1 MSKSTSSSRKPFI
14 EEVDEDSVA
23 SDTTQESEQEDENYG
38 VDEILAEDRDAED
51 AGGGMR
57 YLLKWTG
64 YPLMRSTWEP
74 AAHIHTDLVVKQWE
88 ERKRRIGLG
97 QVKAFDLEGWNAKKD
112 KLAEEKLER
121 VRRRK
126 AKRRRRGV
134 AVSSD
139 EEYQDDDAE
148 GGRSPNR
155 KRFPRLDSDDEE
167 VIDAGQSAKRQRR
180 VKAAP
185 IKRKGIAQ
193 KVSSVRKHVDTSFE
207 DEEGAAVPNTQD
219 SDFNSLFDEGSQPI
233 YPDVEQP
240 AKSRPDPNAKSAPK
254 VKAPMSAPP
263 TSAPRAAKSAILHAQ
278 QGSSADKAV
287 GTARRTKDQNVFAHF
302 PDTDKKRR
310 QRTRVSG
317 ETRKDSADPKFT
329 KLSIQNRYQNY
340 GKNEPAPDINA
351 LSMIDP
357 KTGKIEAPKVTSAS
371 ATIPDAY
378 GRRRS
383 PPRTER
389 QRSLTPPPP
398 PPPPLAAD
406 HQLSGPD
413 PTMAPSGRK
422 RTRECWDW
430 RYATCR
436 ATAETCNYAHYNID
450 RNDTLPKFVPEIP
463 SIGMQTAGDAATTT
477 GMQPPYYWTPPS
489 GDWVPRKQTTCY
501 YWLLKGC
508 TKSEDECEFTHR
520 FTGHFPNKALQDPDL
535 MRKVTE
541 MKNTTC
547 RDWAMG
553 NVCSLPEDQCK
564 FAHCYIETGAGPPG
578 TTEQRFAAPTT
589 SWPGDSRP
597 KKTCFFWKNT
607 RCGKGEGCSYA
618 HYDTGVVANPPPG
631 YRVPDSEDASRLQY
645 NPMSPLMES
654 TLGTEPSMMIP
665 FRAAAATTTPI
676 IEAPFTTDSTTDRT
690 VRFQLPQS
698 EAPPAVIYNDLD
710 SQITPATMEVRCGSA
725 AAAGNVKVVTA
736 DLHVSGGSMFYR
748 LFYPIR
754 KGVYLM
760 PDSMI
765 TAKDVQTYMAG
776 LVQESA
782 QWPAGSMVPA
792 EASRMDADAIVECC
806 KLHASGFVAMQDKY
820 TLLLYPAY
828 DDEWRFLERPDVLVV
843 PNAPLRFLFMP
854 PLKGRSSKRVAAA
867 PSCLQRA
874 PVTVTVAKDI
884 LGIDARKLLIEKDG
898 KPADASVF
906 LAWPQ
911 EHDAELEILVK
922 SFQELNC
929 KVYHSGTPGAWQN
942 FRRRYYKSCLILVHP
957 DTPLWEIPRLHSIL
971 LNGGVRIFT
980 VGVQRTASQSLYGC
994 ERLFPIGK
1002 VAFITDDVFVNHPE
1016 QASQIIQ
1023 LFLDNNKAKPPGGE
1037 IDKIAARPGVKA
1049 WLRQL
1054 ATERTR
1060 DGNDKRWLRL
1070 YYDICQ
1076 LCPPQDE
1083 DPYDLPN
1090 PSPTSHLV
1098 SLPPRE
1104 LPSFVGLWE
1113 RDPEAATDAM
1123 VEWFA
1128 GWSVLN
1134 ASKYRKFLVCHEPEK
1149 GTMVTDENGQV
1160 RYHVAPDP
1168 RGWAKRWQ
1176 HIDVQRSEQF
1186 GKKVLSNGK

>member
-1 MSKSTSSSRKPFI
+1 MSKNASGSRKPFI

-23 SDTTQESEQEDENYG
+23 SDTTQDSEQEDDNYG
-38 VDEILAEDRDAED
+38 VDEILAEDRDSED
-51 AGGGMR
+51 AGGGIR

-74 AAHIHTDLVVKQWE
+74 AAHIHTDLVIKQWE
-88 ERKRRIGLG
+88 EQKRRIRLG
-97 QVKAFDLEGWNAKKD
+97 EVEAFNLEDWHAKKNR
-112 KLAEEKLER
+112 LGEEKLER
-121 VRRRK
+121 VGRRK
-126 AKRRRRGV
+126 AKRRRRGLV
-134 AVSSD
+134 VSSD
-139 EEYQDDDAE
+139 EEYQDDGAD

-155 KRFPRLDSDDEE
+155 KRLPRLDSDDEE
-167 VIDAGQSAKRQRR
+167 VIDAGQSVKRQRR

-185 IKRKGIAQ
+185 VKRKGIAR
-193 KVSSVRKHVDTSFE
+193 KVSSVRKQVDTSSE
-207 DEEGAAVPNTQD
+207 DEAEAAVPNTQD
-219 SDFNSLFDEGSQPI
+219 SDLNSLFEEVSQPI
-233 YPDVEQP
+233 YPDIELSTKP
-240 AKSRPDPNAKSAPK
+240 RPVPNSKAATPVRAP
-254 VKAPMSAPP
+254 VRDPP
-263 TSAPRAAKSAILHAQ
+263 TSAPKPSILHAQ
-278 QGSSADKAV
+278 QGSRAENAV
-287 GTARRTKDQNVFAHF
+287 GTATRTKDQNVFAHF
-302 PDTDKKRR
+302 PDTDRKRR

-357 KTGKIEAPKVTSAS
+357 KTGKIEAPKITSAS
-371 ATIPDAY
+371 AAIPDVY

-383 PPRTER
+383 PPRTGR

-398 PPPPLAAD
+398 PPPPPPAD
-406 HQLSGPD
+406 HQLSGSD
-413 PTMAPSGRK
+413 PTIGPSGRK
-422 RTRECWDW
+422 RTKECWDW

-436 ATAETCNYAHYNID
+436 ATAETCNYAHYNVD
-450 RNDTLPKFVPEIP
+450 RNDTLPKFVPENP
-463 SIGMQTAGDAATTT
+463 SIDSQTAGDIANATA
-477 GMQPPYYWTPPS
+477 
-489 GDWVPRKQTTCY
+489 
-501 YWLLKGC
+501 
-508 TKSEDECEFTHR
+508 E
-520 FTGHFPNKALQDPDL
+520 
-535 MRKVTE
+535 
-541 MKNTTC
+541 
-547 RDWAMG
+547 
-553 NVCSLPEDQCK
+553 
-564 FAHCYIETGAGPPG
+564 
-578 TTEQRFAAPTT
+578 
-589 SWPGDSRP
+589 
-597 KKTCFFWKNT
+597 
-607 RCGKGEGCSYA
+607 
-618 HYDTGVVANPPPG
+618 
-631 YRVPDSEDASRLQY
+631 
-645 NPMSPLMES
+645 
-654 TLGTEPSMMIP
+654 
-665 FRAAAATTTPI
+665 ATTTPI
-676 IEAPFTTDSTTDRT
+676 IEAPQTMESTADRT

-698 EAPPAVIYNDLD
+698 EAPPAVIYNHRN
-710 SQITPATMEVRCGSA
+710 SQITPATIEVRCGSA
-725 AAAGNVKVVTA
+725 AAPDNVKVVAA
-736 DLHVSGGSMFYR
+736 DLHVSGASMFER

-776 LVQESA
+776 LLQESA

-792 EASRMDADAIVECC
+792 EASRLEADAVVECC
-806 KLHASGFVAMQDKY
+806 KLHASGLVAMQDKY

-828 DDEWRFLERPDVLVV
+828 DDEWRFVERPDAPMV

-854 PLKGRSSKRVAAA
+854 PMKGRSVKRVTAT
-867 PSCLQRA
+867 PSPLQRA
-874 PVTVTVAKDI
+874 PVTAIVAKDI

-898 KPADASVF
+898 KPPDTSVF

-922 SFQELNC
+922 TFQELSC

-971 LNGGVRIFT
+971 LNGGVRVFSI
-980 VGVQRTASQSLYGC
+980 GLQRTASPSLYGC

-1002 VAFITDDVFVNHPE
+1002 VTFITDDVFVNHPE

-1023 LFLDNNKAKPPGGE
+1023 LFLDTNKAKPPGGE
-1037 IDKIAARPGVKA
+1037 NDKIAARPGVKD
-1049 WLRQL
+1049 WLRHL

-1083 DPYDLPN
+1083 DLYDLPN

-1104 LPSFVGLWE
+1104 MPSSVGLWE

-1134 ASKYRKFLVCHEPEK
+1134 ASQYRKFLVCFESEK
-1149 GTMVTDENGQV
+1149 ATMVMDENGQAMYRV
-1160 RYHVAPDP
+1160 VADP
-1168 RGWAKRWQ
+1168 RGWAKSWQ
-1176 HIDVQRSEQF
+1176 HIDVQRPEQL
-1186 GKKVLSNGK
+1186 GKKLVGNGK

>member
-23 SDTTQESEQEDENYG
+23 SETTQDSDQEDENYN
-38 VDEILAEDRDAED
+38 VDEILAEDRDSED

-88 ERKRRIGLG
+88 ERKRREGLG
-97 QVKAFDLEGWNAKKD
+97 QVEAFDLEGWNAKKD

-139 EEYQDDDAE
+139 EDYQDENA
-148 GGRSPNR
+148 GGARSPNR

-167 VIDAGQSAKRQRR
+167 VVEAGQVAKRQRR
-180 VKAAP
+180 VNSAP
-185 IKRKGIAQ
+185 VKRKGIAQ

-207 DEEGAAVPNTQD
+207 DEMGATVPNTQD
-219 SDFNSLFDEGSQPI
+219 SDFNSLFEEGSQPI
-233 YPDVEQP
+233 YPDVEP
-240 AKSRPDPNAKSAPK
+240 SAKPKPVPNAKAAPP
-254 VKAPMSAPP
+254 VKAPTGVP
-263 TSAPRAAKSAILHAQ
+263 KLAILHAQ
-278 QGSSADKAV
+278 QGSSADNAV
-287 GTARRTKDQNVFAHF
+287 GTARRTKDQNVFANF
-302 PDTDKKRR
+302 PDTGKKRR
-310 QRTRVSG
+310 QHARVSG
-317 ETRKDSADPKFT
+317 ETRKDSADPKFS
-329 KLSIQNRYQNY
+329 KLSIQNRYQKF
-340 GKNEPAPDINA
+340 GRNEPAPDINA

-357 KTGKIEAPKVTSAS
+357 KTGKIEAPRVTSTS
-371 ATIPDAY
+371 AAIPDAY

-383 PPRTER
+383 PPRAER

-398 PPPPLAAD
+398 PPPAQPIQAVL
-406 HQLSGPD
+406 HPG
-413 PTMAPSGRK
+413 TIAPSGQK
-422 RTRECWDW
+422 RTRNQS
-430 RYATCR
+430 CR
-436 ATAETCNYAHYNID
+436 ATAETCNFAHYNIED
-450 RNDTLPKFVPEIP
+450 NDVLPHFVPEMP
-463 SIGMQTAGDAATTT
+463 SMAVQPAEDTPMMLQPLYQSTLST
-477 GMQPPYYWTPPS
+477 GTWAPKKHTM
-489 GDWVPRKQTTCY
+489 CY
-501 YWLLKGC
+501 YWLRNGC
-508 TKSEDECEFTHR
+508 PVPEDECEFAHR
-520 FTGHFPNKALQDPDL
+520 FTDNFPRRALQEPEFV
-535 MRKVTE
+535 RNVVE
-541 MKNTTC
+541 RKNTTC
-547 RDWAMG
+547 QAWLADKCG
-553 NVCSLPEDQCK
+553 FSDDQCK
-564 FAHCYIETGAGPPG
+564 FAHHNSETVFGPPATFIG
-578 TTEQRFAAPTT
+578 PT
-589 SWPGDSRP
+589 GDTRP
-597 KKTCFFWKNT
+597 NTTCFFWNKNKGDC
-607 RCGKGEGCSYA
+607 RKGEECPYA
-618 HYDTGVVANPPPG
+618 HRYTGTVANPPPG
-631 YRVPDSEDASRLQY
+631 YRMPDGQDFPVSLYCPASP
-645 NPMSPLMES
+645 PMRPTTGMEPAV
-654 TLGTEPSMMIP
+654 TIP
-665 FRAAAATTTPI
+665 FRAAETMSTPI
-676 IEAPFTTDSTTDRT
+676 FEAPPTNGSTTELNRT
-690 VRFQLPQS
+690 VRFQLPQN
-698 EAPPAVIYNDLD
+698 EAPPAPIYNDLN
-710 SQITPATMEVRCGSA
+710 SKIMPTAVEVRCGNATA
-725 AAAGNVKVVTA
+725 ADNVKVVAA
-736 DLHVSGGSMFYR
+736 DLHVSGGSMFEE

-776 LVQESA
+776 LVQEAA

-792 EASRMDADAIVECC
+792 EASRLDADAIVECC
-806 KLHASGFVAMQDKY
+806 KLHASGLIAMQDKY

-828 DDEWRFLERPDVLVV
+828 DDEWRFLEKPDVPMV

-854 PLKGRSSKRVAAA
+854 PLKGTRSKRAITT
-867 PSCLQRA
+867 PSHLQRA

-884 LGIDARKLLIEKDG
+884 LGVDARKLLIEKDG
-898 KPADASVF
+898 KPADTSVF

-911 EHDAELEILVK
+911 EHDAELEVLVK

-957 DTPLWEIPRLHSIL
+957 ETPLWEIPRLHSIL
-971 LNGGVRIFT
+971 LNGGVRVFSI
-980 VGVQRTASQSLYGC
+980 GLQRTASQSLYGC

-1002 VAFITDDVFVNHPE
+1002 VTFITDDVFVNHPE

-1037 IDKIAARPGVKA
+1037 IDKIAARPGVKD

-1098 SLPPRE
+1098 SLPSRE

-1149 GTMVTDENGQV
+1149 GTMVTDENGQT

-1176 HIDVQRSEQF
+1176 HIDVQRPEQF
-1186 GKKVLSNGK
+1186 GKKVMSNGK

>member
-1 MSKSTSSSRKPFI
+1 MSKNASGSRKPFI

-23 SDTTQESEQEDENYG
+23 SDTTQDSEQEDDNYG
-38 VDEILAEDRDAED
+38 VDEILAEDRDSED
-51 AGGGMR
+51 AGGGIR

-74 AAHIHTDLVVKQWE
+74 AAHIHTDLVIKQWE
-88 ERKRRIGLG
+88 EQKRRIRLG
-97 QVKAFDLEGWNAKKD
+97 EVEAFNLEDWHAKKNR
-112 KLAEEKLER
+112 LGEEKLER
-121 VRRRK
+121 VGRRK
-126 AKRRRRGV
+126 AKRRRRGLV
-134 AVSSD
+134 VSSD
-139 EEYQDDDAE
+139 EEYQDDGAD

-155 KRFPRLDSDDEE
+155 KRLPRLDSDDEE
-167 VIDAGQSAKRQRR
+167 VIDAGQSVKRQRR

-185 IKRKGIAQ
+185 VKRKGIAR
-193 KVSSVRKHVDTSFE
+193 KVSSVRKQVDTSSE
-207 DEEGAAVPNTQD
+207 DEAEAAVPNTQD
-219 SDFNSLFDEGSQPI
+219 SDLNSLFEEVSQPI
-233 YPDVEQP
+233 YPDIELSTKP
-240 AKSRPDPNAKSAPK
+240 RPVPNSKAATPVRAP
-254 VKAPMSAPP
+254 VRDPP
-263 TSAPRAAKSAILHAQ
+263 TSAPKPSILHAQ
-278 QGSSADKAV
+278 QGSRAENAV
-287 GTARRTKDQNVFAHF
+287 GTATRTKDQNVFAHF
-302 PDTDKKRR
+302 PDTDRKRR

-357 KTGKIEAPKVTSAS
+357 KTGKIEAPKITSAS
-371 ATIPDAY
+371 AAIPDVY

-383 PPRTER
+383 PPRTGR

-398 PPPPLAAD
+398 PPPPPPAD
-406 HQLSGPD
+406 HQLSGSD
-413 PTMAPSGRK
+413 PTIGPSGRK
-422 RTRECWDW
+422 RTKECWDW

-436 ATAETCNYAHYNID
+436 ATAETCNYAHYNVD
-450 RNDTLPKFVPEIP
+450 RNDTLPKFVPENP
-463 SIGMQTAGDAATTT
+463 SIDSQTAGDIANAT

-489 GDWVPRKQTTCY
+489 GDWVSRKQTTRY

-508 TKSEDECEFTHR
+508 TKLEDECEFTHR
-520 FTGHFPNKALQDPDL
+520 FTGHFPNKALQNPDL
-535 MRKVTE
+535 MRRVTE
-541 MKNTTC
+541 MKNTAC

-553 NVCSLPEDQCK
+553 NMCSLPEDQCK
-564 FAHCYIETGAGPPG
+564 YAHRYTGAGAGPPG
-578 TTEQRFAAPTT
+578 IIEQRVAAPTT
-589 SWPGDSRP
+589 SWPGGSRP

-607 RCGKGEGCSYA
+607 RCGKGEGCPYA

-631 YRVPDSEDASRLQY
+631 FRFPDSEDASRLQY
-645 NPMSPLMES
+645 NPTSPLMES
-654 TLGTEPSMMIP
+654 MIGAEPSMMIP
-665 FRAAAATTTPI
+665 FRAAEATTTPI
-676 IEAPFTTDSTTDRT
+676 IEAPQTMESTADRT

-698 EAPPAVIYNDLD
+698 EAPPAVIYNHRN
-710 SQITPATMEVRCGSA
+710 SQITPATIEVRCGSA
-725 AAAGNVKVVTA
+725 AAPDNVKVVAA
-736 DLHVSGGSMFYR
+736 DLHVSGASMFER

-776 LVQESA
+776 LLQESA

-792 EASRMDADAIVECC
+792 EASRLEADAVVECC
-806 KLHASGFVAMQDKY
+806 KLHASGLVAMQDKY

-828 DDEWRFLERPDVLVV
+828 DDEWRFVERPDAPMV

-854 PLKGRSSKRVAAA
+854 PMKGRSVKRVTAT
-867 PSCLQRA
+867 PSPLQRA
-874 PVTVTVAKDI
+874 PVTAIVAKDI

-898 KPADASVF
+898 KPPDTSVF

-922 SFQELNC
+922 TFQELSC

-971 LNGGVRIFT
+971 LNGGVRVFSI
-980 VGVQRTASQSLYGC
+980 GLQRTASPSLYGC

-1002 VAFITDDVFVNHPE
+1002 VTFITDDVFVNHPE

-1023 LFLDNNKAKPPGGE
+1023 LFLDTNKAKPPGGE
-1037 IDKIAARPGVKA
+1037 NDKIAARPGVKD
-1049 WLRQL
+1049 WLRHL

-1083 DPYDLPN
+1083 DLYDLPN

-1104 LPSFVGLWE
+1104 MPSSVGLWE

-1134 ASKYRKFLVCHEPEK
+1134 ASQYRKFLVCFESEK
-1149 GTMVTDENGQV
+1149 ATMVMDENGQAMYRV
-1160 RYHVAPDP
+1160 VADP
-1168 RGWAKRWQ
+1168 RGWAKSWQ
-1176 HIDVQRSEQF
+1176 HIDVQRPEQL
-1186 GKKVLSNGK
+1186 GKKLVGNGK

>member
-23 SDTTQESEQEDENYG
+23 SDTTQDGEQEDENYN
-38 VDEILAEDRDAED
+38 VDEILAEDRDSED

-97 QVKAFDLEGWNAKKD
+97 LVEAFDLDGWNAKKD

-126 AKRRRRGV
+126 AKRRRRGI

-139 EEYQDDDAE
+139 EEYQDDDAD
-148 GGRSPNR
+148 GARSPNR

-167 VIDAGQSAKRQRR
+167 VIDAGQLAKRQRR

-185 IKRKGIAQ
+185 VKRKGIAQ
-193 KVSSVRKHVDTSFE
+193 KVSSVRKHVDTLFE
-207 DEEGAAVPNTQD
+207 DEVGAGVPNTQD

-240 AKSRPDPNAKSAPK
+240 AKSRPDPNAKTAPQM
-254 VKAPMSAPP
+254 KAPMSAPP
-263 TSAPRAAKSAILHAQ
+263 TSAPRAAKPAFLHAQ

-287 GTARRTKDQNVFAHF
+287 GTARRTKDQNVFAKF

-310 QRTRVSG
+310 QHARVSG
-317 ETRKDSADPKFT
+317 ATRKDSADPKFS
-329 KLSIQNRYQNY
+329 KLSILNRYQKY

-357 KTGKIEAPKVTSAS
+357 KTGKIEAPKVMSAS
-371 ATIPDAY
+371 AAIPDAY

-383 PPRTER
+383 PPRAER

-398 PPPPLAAD
+398 PPPAQPIQAAL
-406 HQLSGPD
+406 HPG
-413 PTMAPSGRK
+413 TIAPSGRK
-422 RTRECWDW
+422 RTRNES
-430 RYATCR
+430 CR
-436 ATAETCNYAHYNID
+436 ATAETCNFAHYNID
-450 RNDTLPKFVPEIP
+450 DNDVLPHFVPEMP
-463 SIGMQTAGDAATTT
+463 SMAVQPAEDTPMMIQPFHQSASST
-477 GMQPPYYWTPPS
+477 GTWAPK
-489 GDWVPRKQTTCY
+489 KQTMCY
-501 YWLLKGC
+501 YWLTNGC
-508 TKSEDECEFTHR
+508 PVPEDECEFAHR
-520 FTGHFPNKALQDPDL
+520 FTDNFPRRALQEPEFV
-535 MRKVTE
+535 RSVVE
-541 MKNTTC
+541 RKNTTC
-547 RDWAMG
+547 QAWVTDK
-553 NVCSLPEDQCK
+553 CSFSDDECK
-564 FAHCYIETGAGPPG
+564 FAHHNSETVVGLPA
-578 TTEQRFAAPTT
+578 TFIAPT
-589 SWPGDSRP
+589 GDTRANM
-597 KKTCFFWKNT
+597 TCFFWNKN
-607 RCGKGEGCSYA
+607 KGECRKGEECPYA
-618 HYDTGVVANPPPG
+618 HRYTGMVANPPPG
-631 YRVPDSEDASRLQY
+631 YRMPEGQDYPVSLYRPASP
-645 NPMSPLMES
+645 PMKA
-654 TLGTEPSMMIP
+654 TTCTEPSVAIP
-665 FRAAAATTTPI
+665 FRAAEATSTPI
-676 IEAPFTTDSTTDRT
+676 FEAPHTNGSTTEFDRT

-698 EAPPAVIYNDLD
+698 ETPLPVVYNELN
-710 SQITPATMEVRCGSA
+710 SKVTPATVEVRCGSA
-725 AAAGNVKVVTA
+725 VAADNAKVIAA
-736 DLHVSGGSMFYR
+736 DLHVSGVSMFER
-748 LFYPIR
+748 LFCPIR

-776 LVQESA
+776 PVQEA
-782 QWPAGSMVPA
+782 TQWPAGSMVPA
-792 EASRMDADAIVECC
+792 EASRLEADAIVECC
-806 KLHASGFVAMQDKY
+806 KLHASGLVAMQDKY

-828 DDEWRFLERPDVLVV
+828 HDEWRFLERQDVAMV

-854 PLKGRSSKRVAAA
+854 PLKGRSSKRAVTT
-867 PSCLQRA
+867 PSHLQRT

-898 KPADASVF
+898 KPADTSVF

-929 KVYHSGTPGAWQN
+929 KVFHSGTPGAWQN

-971 LNGGVRIFT
+971 LNGGVRVFSI
-980 VGVQRTASQSLYGC
+980 GIQRAASQSRYGC

-1002 VAFITDDVFVNHPE
+1002 VTFITDDVFVNHPE

-1037 IDKIAARPGVKA
+1037 NDKIAARPGVKD

-1060 DGNDKRWLRL
+1060 DSNDKRWLRL

-1134 ASKYRKFLVCHEPEK
+1134 ASTYRKFLVCHEPEK
-1149 GTMVTDENGQV
+1149 GTMVTDENGQA

-1176 HIDVQRSEQF
+1176 HIDVQRPEQF
-1186 GKKVLSNGK
+1186 GRKSISNGK

>member
-1 MSKSTSSSRKPFI
+1 MSKNASGSRKPFI

-23 SDTTQESEQEDENYG
+23 SDTTQDSEQEDDNYG
-38 VDEILAEDRDAED
+38 VDEILAEDRDSED
-51 AGGGMR
+51 AGGGIR

-74 AAHIHTDLVVKQWE
+74 AAHIHTDLVIKQWE
-88 ERKRRIGLG
+88 EQKRRIRLG
-97 QVKAFDLEGWNAKKD
+97 EVEAFNLEDWHAKKNR
-112 KLAEEKLER
+112 LGEEKLER
-121 VRRRK
+121 VGRRK
-126 AKRRRRGV
+126 AKRRRRGLV
-134 AVSSD
+134 VSSD
-139 EEYQDDDAE
+139 EEYQDDGAD

-155 KRFPRLDSDDEE
+155 KRLPRLDSDDEE
-167 VIDAGQSAKRQRR
+167 VIDAGQSVKRQRR

-185 IKRKGIAQ
+185 VKRKGIAR
-193 KVSSVRKHVDTSFE
+193 KVSSVRKQVDTSSE
-207 DEEGAAVPNTQD
+207 DEAEAAVPNTQD
-219 SDFNSLFDEGSQPI
+219 SDLNSLFEEVSQPI
-233 YPDVEQP
+233 YPDIELSTKP
-240 AKSRPDPNAKSAPK
+240 RPVPNSKAATPVRAP
-254 VKAPMSAPP
+254 VRDPP
-263 TSAPRAAKSAILHAQ
+263 TSAPKPSILHAQ
-278 QGSSADKAV
+278 QGSRAENAV
-287 GTARRTKDQNVFAHF
+287 GTATRTKDQNVFAHF
-302 PDTDKKRR
+302 PDTDRKRR

-357 KTGKIEAPKVTSAS
+357 KTGKIEAPKITSAS
-371 ATIPDAY
+371 AAIPDVY

-383 PPRTER
+383 PPRTGR

-398 PPPPLAAD
+398 PPPPPPAD
-406 HQLSGPD
+406 HQLSGSD
-413 PTMAPSGRK
+413 PTIGPSGRK
-422 RTRECWDW
+422 RTKECWDW

-436 ATAETCNYAHYNID
+436 ATAETCNYAHYNVD
-450 RNDTLPKFVPEIP
+450 RNDTLPKFVPENP
-463 SIGMQTAGDAATTT
+463 SIDSQTAGDIANAT

-489 GDWVPRKQTTCY
+489 GDWVSRKQTTCY

-508 TKSEDECEFTHR
+508 TKLEDECEFTHR
-520 FTGHFPNKALQDPDL
+520 FTGHFPNKALQNPDL
-535 MRKVTE
+535 MRRVTE
-541 MKNTTC
+541 MKNT
-547 RDWAMG
+547 A
-553 NVCSLPEDQCK
+553 
-564 FAHCYIETGAGPPG
+564 
-578 TTEQRFAAPTT
+578 
-589 SWPGDSRP
+589 
-597 KKTCFFWKNT
+597 
-607 RCGKGEGCSYA
+607 
-618 HYDTGVVANPPPG
+618 
-631 YRVPDSEDASRLQY
+631 SE
-645 NPMSPLMES
+645 
-654 TLGTEPSMMIP
+654 
-665 FRAAAATTTPI
+665 ATTTPI
-676 IEAPFTTDSTTDRT
+676 IEAPQTMESTADRT

-698 EAPPAVIYNDLD
+698 EAPPAVIYNHRN
-710 SQITPATMEVRCGSA
+710 SQITPATIEVRCGSA
-725 AAAGNVKVVTA
+725 AAPDNVKVVAA
-736 DLHVSGGSMFYR
+736 DLHVSGASMFER

-776 LVQESA
+776 LLQESA

-792 EASRMDADAIVECC
+792 EASRLEADAVVECC
-806 KLHASGFVAMQDKY
+806 KLHASGLVAMQDKY

-828 DDEWRFLERPDVLVV
+828 DDEWRFVERPDAPMV

-854 PLKGRSSKRVAAA
+854 PMKGRSVKRVTAT
-867 PSCLQRA
+867 PSPLQRA
-874 PVTVTVAKDI
+874 PVTAIVAKDI

-898 KPADASVF
+898 KPPDTSVF

-922 SFQELNC
+922 TFQELSC

-971 LNGGVRIFT
+971 LNGGVRVFSI
-980 VGVQRTASQSLYGC
+980 GLQRTASPSLYGC
-994 ERLFPIGK
+994 ERLLPIGK
-1002 VAFITDDVFVNHPE
+1002 VTFITDDVFVNHPE

-1023 LFLDNNKAKPPGGE
+1023 LFLDTNKAKPPGGE
-1037 IDKIAARPGVKA
+1037 NDKIAARPGVKD
-1049 WLRQL
+1049 WLRHL

-1083 DPYDLPN
+1083 DLYDLPN

-1104 LPSFVGLWE
+1104 MPSSVGLWE

-1134 ASKYRKFLVCHEPEK
+1134 ASQYRKFLVCFESEK
-1149 GTMVTDENGQV
+1149 ATMVMDENGQAMYRV
-1160 RYHVAPDP
+1160 VADP
-1168 RGWAKRWQ
+1168 RGWAKSWQ
-1176 HIDVQRSEQF
+1176 HIDVQRPEQL
-1186 GKKVLSNGK
+1186 GKKLVGNGK

>member
-1 MSKSTSSSRKPFI
+1 MSKNASGSRKPFI

-23 SDTTQESEQEDENYG
+23 SDTTQDSEQEDDNYG
-38 VDEILAEDRDAED
+38 VDEILAEDRDSED
-51 AGGGMR
+51 AGGGIR

-74 AAHIHTDLVVKQWE
+74 AAHIHTDLVIKQWE
-88 ERKRRIGLG
+88 EQKRRIRLG
-97 QVKAFDLEGWNAKKD
+97 EVEAFNLEDWHAKKNR
-112 KLAEEKLER
+112 LGEEKLER
-121 VRRRK
+121 VGRRK
-126 AKRRRRGV
+126 AKRRRRGLV
-134 AVSSD
+134 VSSD
-139 EEYQDDDAE
+139 EEYQDDGAD

-155 KRFPRLDSDDEE
+155 KRLPRLDSDDEE
-167 VIDAGQSAKRQRR
+167 VIDAGQSVKRQRR

-185 IKRKGIAQ
+185 VKRKGIAR
-193 KVSSVRKHVDTSFE
+193 KVSSVRKQVDTSSE
-207 DEEGAAVPNTQD
+207 DEAEAAVPNTQD
-219 SDFNSLFDEGSQPI
+219 SDLNSLFEEVSQPI
-233 YPDVEQP
+233 YPDIELSTKP
-240 AKSRPDPNAKSAPK
+240 RPVPNSKAATPVRAP
-254 VKAPMSAPP
+254 VRDPP
-263 TSAPRAAKSAILHAQ
+263 TSAPKPSILHAQ
-278 QGSSADKAV
+278 QGSRAENAV
-287 GTARRTKDQNVFAHF
+287 GTATRTKDQNVFAHF
-302 PDTDKKRR
+302 PDTDRKRR

-357 KTGKIEAPKVTSAS
+357 KTGKIEAPKITSAS
-371 ATIPDAY
+371 AAIPDVY

-383 PPRTER
+383 PPRTGR

-398 PPPPLAAD
+398 PPPPPPAD
-406 HQLSGPD
+406 HQLSGSD
-413 PTMAPSGRK
+413 PTIGPSGRK
-422 RTRECWDW
+422 RTKECWDW

-436 ATAETCNYAHYNID
+436 ATAETCNYAHYNVD
-450 RNDTLPKFVPEIP
+450 RNDTLPKFVPENP
-463 SIGMQTAGDAATTT
+463 SIDSQTAGDIANATA
-477 GMQPPYYWTPPS
+477 
-489 GDWVPRKQTTCY
+489 
-501 YWLLKGC
+501 
-508 TKSEDECEFTHR
+508 E
-520 FTGHFPNKALQDPDL
+520 
-535 MRKVTE
+535 
-541 MKNTTC
+541 
-547 RDWAMG
+547 
-553 NVCSLPEDQCK
+553 
-564 FAHCYIETGAGPPG
+564 
-578 TTEQRFAAPTT
+578 
-589 SWPGDSRP
+589 
-597 KKTCFFWKNT
+597 
-607 RCGKGEGCSYA
+607 
-618 HYDTGVVANPPPG
+618 
-631 YRVPDSEDASRLQY
+631 
-645 NPMSPLMES
+645 
-654 TLGTEPSMMIP
+654 
-665 FRAAAATTTPI
+665 ATTTPI
-676 IEAPFTTDSTTDRT
+676 IEAPQTMESTADRT

-698 EAPPAVIYNDLD
+698 EAPPAVIYNHRN
-710 SQITPATMEVRCGSA
+710 SQITPATIEVRCGSA
-725 AAAGNVKVVTA
+725 AAPDNVKVVAA
-736 DLHVSGGSMFYR
+736 DLHVSGASMFER

-776 LVQESA
+776 LLQESA

-792 EASRMDADAIVECC
+792 EASRLEADAVVECC
-806 KLHASGFVAMQDKY
+806 KLHASGLVAMQDKY

-828 DDEWRFLERPDVLVV
+828 DDEWRFVERPDAPMV

-854 PLKGRSSKRVAAA
+854 PMKGRSVKRVTAT
-867 PSCLQRA
+867 PSPLQRA
-874 PVTVTVAKDI
+874 PVTAIVAKDI

-898 KPADASVF
+898 KPPDTSVF

-922 SFQELNC
+922 TFQELSC

-971 LNGGVRIFT
+971 LNGGVRVFSI
-980 VGVQRTASQSLYGC
+980 GLQRTASPSLYGC
-994 ERLFPIGK
+994 ERLLPIGK
-1002 VAFITDDVFVNHPE
+1002 VTFITDDVFVNHPE

-1023 LFLDNNKAKPPGGE
+1023 LFLDTNKAKPPGGE
-1037 IDKIAARPGVKA
+1037 NDKIAARPGVKD
-1049 WLRQL
+1049 WLRHL

-1083 DPYDLPN
+1083 DLYDLPN

-1104 LPSFVGLWE
+1104 MPSSVGLWE

-1134 ASKYRKFLVCHEPEK
+1134 ASQYRKFLVCFESEK
-1149 GTMVTDENGQV
+1149 ATMVMDENGQAMYRV
-1160 RYHVAPDP
+1160 VADP
-1168 RGWAKRWQ
+1168 RGWAKSWQ
-1176 HIDVQRSEQF
+1176 HIDVQRPEQL
-1186 GKKVLSNGK
+1186 GKKLVGNGK